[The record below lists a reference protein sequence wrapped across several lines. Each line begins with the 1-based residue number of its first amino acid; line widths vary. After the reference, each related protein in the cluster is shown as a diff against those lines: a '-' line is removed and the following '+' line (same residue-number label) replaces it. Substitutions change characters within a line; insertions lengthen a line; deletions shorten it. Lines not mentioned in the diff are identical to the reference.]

1 MVTNSPRASNIK
13 RFMAESI
20 GKGEQQDLSARAAVG
35 LLRKIVRFRTD
46 LESVRLDTI
55 DKVDQLRENSPGTQP
70 GKTARPRLRTGAA
83 GAVFSGF

>member
-1 MVTNSPRASNIK
+1 
-13 RFMAESI
+13 MAESI

-55 DKVDQLRENSPGTQP
+55 DKVDQSRENSPGKQRGPGCERAQP
-70 GKTARPRLRTGAA
+70 GPCSADSEENATGP
-83 GAVFSGF
+83 

>member
-20 GKGEQQDLSARAAVG
+20 GEGEQQDGSAKGAVV
-35 LLRKIVRFRTD
+35 LLRKIVMFRSD

-55 DKVDQLRENSPGTQP
+55 DKLDQRNKQP
-70 GKTARPRLRTGAA
+70 GPRLPEKRSRGRRGIWESNRITL
-83 GAVFSGF
+83 